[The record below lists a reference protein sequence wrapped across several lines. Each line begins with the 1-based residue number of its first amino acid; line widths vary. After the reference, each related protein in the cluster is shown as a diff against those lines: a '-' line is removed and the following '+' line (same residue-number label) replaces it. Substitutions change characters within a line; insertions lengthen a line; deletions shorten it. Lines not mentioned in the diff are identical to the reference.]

1 MLYLERIFNFYFKLN
16 FKEINM
22 NKGKVILPFE
32 KFVLK
37 PDNWINEIIKSLN
50 IEKTQSLK
58 NELKNKKCLE
68 KFSMMDT
75 IDQSIRDMVIVQ
87 KKNFISFEDADKDY
101 KSKVKLEFETDNN
114 KDIDLF
120 ERLEK
125 LSIKYRKWIDKF
137 DKKNILQLKDN
148 LNVWFCSSN

>member
-1 MLYLERIFNFYFKLN
+1 
-16 FKEINM
+16 
-22 NKGKVILPFE
+22 
-32 KFVLK
+32 
-37 PDNWINEIIKSLN
+37 
-50 IEKTQSLK
+50 
-58 NELKNKKCLE
+58 
-68 KFSMMDT
+68 MMYT

-87 KKNFISFEDADKDY
+87 KNFISFEDADKDY

-137 DKKNILQLKDN
+137 DKNILQLKDN
-148 LNVWFCSSN
+148 LNGGFVAVINSK

>member
-1 MLYLERIFNFYFKLN
+1 
-16 FKEINM
+16 M
-22 NKGKVILPFE
+22 NKGKVIFLPFE

-58 NELKNKKCLE
+58 NELKKQKVPREILHDGYHRSVYKRYGNSSKKN
-68 KFSMMDT
+68 
-75 IDQSIRDMVIVQ
+75 
-87 KKNFISFEDADKDY
+87 NFISFEDADKDY

-137 DKKNILQLKDN
+137 DKKI
-148 LNVWFCSSN
+148 SYS